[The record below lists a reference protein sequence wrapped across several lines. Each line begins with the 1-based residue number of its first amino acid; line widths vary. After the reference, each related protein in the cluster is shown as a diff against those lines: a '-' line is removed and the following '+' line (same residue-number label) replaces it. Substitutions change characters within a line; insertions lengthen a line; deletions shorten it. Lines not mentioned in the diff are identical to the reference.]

1 MEADAE
7 THSQA
12 LGRVQEVLL
21 GGRIVGGGIKDTH
34 RQKQKRKQKPKN
46 LTPKDSQRLNP

>member
-7 THSQA
+7 THSQT
-12 LGRVQEVLL
+12 LGRIQEVLL

-34 RQKQKRKQKPKN
+34 RQKQKRNKN
-46 LTPKDSQRLNP
+46 QRT